1 MICGGDSWNE
11 MEQYGLE
18 KEDFLKTFLKPDNRI
33 PSHDT
38 FNRVFSA
45 INPKQFEY
53 CFIDW
58 VKELAKLN
66 DKEVVAVDDKTL
78 RGAKSYGKK
87 SP

>member
-18 KEDFLKTFLKPDNRI
+18 KEDFLKTFLKPDKGI